1 MLLSKPV
8 LFLDFDSVI
17 VDTNKAFCEYYNTYY
32 SHREGFEKA
41 DHTKCEIWNFHDTC
55 PLAKDDV
62 NTIFGE
68 KALFDL
74 LEPYQHAMEVL
85 ERLSEQYE
93 IVIVSIGTF
102 MNISEKAKWIEK
114 HMPFIS
120 EAILLGMNNG
130 AVMNKSMVN
139 MEGGVFIDDVMSNLI
154 STNAER
160 KILFGKTFVWNEQW
174 TGEHYTRWADIE
186 KALSLK

>member
-8 LFLDFDSVI
+8 LFLDFDSTV

-32 SHREGFEKA
+32 SHREGFERA
-41 DHTKCEIWNFHDTC
+41 DHTTCKIWNFHDTC
-55 PLAKDDV
+55 PLAVNDV
-62 NTIFGE
+62 NSIFGR

-74 LEPYQHAMEVL
+74 LEPYKHAIEVL
-85 ERLSEQYE
+85 ERLSVRYE

-102 MNISEKAKWIEK
+102 LNISEKSKWIK
-114 HMPFIS
+114 THMPFVH
-120 EAILLGMNNG
+120 EAVLLGMDNG

-139 MEGGVFIDDVMSNLI
+139 MAGGTFIDDVMSNLV
-154 STNAER
+154 STNADR

-174 TGEHYTRWADIE
+174 TGEHHTRWLDIE
-186 KALSLK
+186 KALKK